1 MLPPFGLLLRI
12 YVFSF
17 LLRHILFL
25 AVLYSMW
32 DLSSLTKD
40 GTCAPAVAVQN
51 LNHWTTREAP
61 RYKIYV
67 NIKVHKKSNP
77 KCKV

>member
-1 MLPPFGLLLRI
+1 
-12 YVFSF
+12 
-17 LLRHILFL
+17 
-25 AVLYSMW
+25 MW
-32 DLSSLTKD
+32 DLSSPTKD
-40 GTCAPAVAVQN
+40 GTGAPAVAVQN

-61 RYKIYV
+61 RHKIYV